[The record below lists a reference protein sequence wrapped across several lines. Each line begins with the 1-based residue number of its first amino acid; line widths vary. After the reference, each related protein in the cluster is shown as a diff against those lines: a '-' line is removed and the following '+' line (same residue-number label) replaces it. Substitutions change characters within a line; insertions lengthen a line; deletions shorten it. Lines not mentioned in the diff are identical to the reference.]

1 MLDRV
6 LEEVE
11 EQCREER
18 IPMLGPD
25 KAQLLASC
33 VKKAKPALIVECG
46 TAISYFGPWILRVL
60 SLAFHIEIPKKEAL
74 IWNVTLH
81 Y

>member
-18 IPMLGPD
+18 IPISRDGGDPVGVMGWKSVSIVVDIRGGPERRGY
-25 KAQLLASC
+25 
-33 VKKAKPALIVECG
+33 P
-46 TAISYFGPWILRVL
+46 
-60 SLAFHIEIPKKEAL
+60 AFHIEIPKKEAL
-74 IWNVTLH
+74 TCNVILH

>member
-1 MLDRV
+1 MLNQV

-25 KAQLLASC
+25 KAKLLA
-33 VKKAKPALIVECG
+33 
-46 TAISYFGPWILRVL
+46 
-60 SLAFHIEIPKKEAL
+60 
-74 IWNVTLH
+74 N
-81 Y
+81 